1 MECEGIV
8 HVCAGEKLVVGRGGV
23 GEGPV
28 GSHSCEVVATLM
40 HLVGIQGH
48 PFSARLLACEKVVS
62 LPTTSLTNKLSCLLL
77 AFILVS
83 YVPL

>member
-1 MECEGIV
+1 MKCEGVV

-48 PFSARLLACEKVVS
+48 PFSLQGSLLVRMLS
-62 LPTTSLTNKLSCLLL
+62 LCPPLHSLIS
-77 AFILVS
+77 
-83 YVPL
+83 